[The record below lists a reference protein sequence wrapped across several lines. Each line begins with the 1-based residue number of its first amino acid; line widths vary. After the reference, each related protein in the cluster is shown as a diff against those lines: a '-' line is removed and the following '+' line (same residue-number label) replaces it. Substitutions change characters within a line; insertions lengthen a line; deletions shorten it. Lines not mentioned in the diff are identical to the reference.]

1 MNRNT
6 FLLLVAPL
14 LAALI
19 LLGGILAVRK
29 PVTNAVSIYR
39 DYVSSIREMA
49 GSVADEE
56 RAVVGGTLQTM
67 QAVNK
72 TILNASSILK
82 KIK

>member
-1 MNRNT
+1 MNKNT
-6 FLLLVAPL
+6 FLLLAAPL

-19 LLGGILAVRK
+19 LLGGILTVRK

-39 DYVSSIREMA
+39 DYVSSVREMA
-49 GSVADEE
+49 GSIADEE
-56 RAVVGGTLQTM
+56 RAVGGTLQTM

>member
-1 MNRNT
+1 MNKNT
-6 FLLLVAPL
+6 FLLLAAPL

-19 LLGGILAVRK
+19 LLGGILTVRK
-29 PVTNAVSIYR
+29 PVTNEVNIYR
-39 DYVSSIREMA
+39 DYVSSVREMA
-49 GSVADEE
+49 DAVADEE
-56 RAVVGGTLQTM
+56 SAIVGGTLQTM

>member
-1 MNRNT
+1 MNKNT
-6 FLLLVAPL
+6 FLLLAAPL

-19 LLGGILAVRK
+19 LLGGILTVRK

-39 DYVSSIREMA
+39 DYVSSVREMA
-49 GSVADEE
+49 DAVADEE
-56 RAVVGGTLQTM
+56 RAIVGGTLQTM

>member
-1 MNRNT
+1 MNKSN
-6 FLLLVAPL
+6 FILLVAPTF
-14 LAALI
+14 AALI
-19 LLGGILAVRK
+19 LICGFIALRK
-29 PVTNAVSIYR
+29 PVDNAVNAYQ

-49 GSVADEE
+49 GSIADEE
-56 RAVVGGTLQTM
+56 RAVGGTLQTM

>member
-1 MNRNT
+1 MNKNT
-6 FLLLVAPL
+6 FLLLAAPL

-19 LLGGILAVRK
+19 LLGGILTVRK

-49 GSVADEE
+49 DAVADEE
-56 RAVVGGTLQTM
+56 SAIVGGTLQTM

>member
-1 MNRNT
+1 MNKNT
-6 FLLLVAPL
+6 FLLLAAPL

-19 LLGGILAVRK
+19 LLGGILTVRK

-39 DYVSSIREMA
+39 DYVSSVREMA
-49 GSVADEE
+49 GSIADEE

>member
-1 MNRNT
+1 MNKSN
-6 FLLLVAPL
+6 FILLVAPTF
-14 LAALI
+14 AALI
-19 LLGGILAVRK
+19 LICGFIALRK
-29 PVTNAVSIYR
+29 PVDNAVNAYQ

-49 GSVADEE
+49 GSIADEE
-56 RAVVGGTLQTM
+56 RAVGGGTLQTM

>member
-1 MNRNT
+1 MNKNT
-6 FLLLVAPL
+6 FLLLAAPL

-19 LLGGILAVRK
+19 LLGGILTVRK
-29 PVTNAVSIYR
+29 PVTNAVNIYR
-39 DYVSSIREMA
+39 DYVSSVREMA
-49 GSVADEE
+49 DAVADEE
-56 RAVVGGTLQTM
+56 RAVVGSTLQTM

>member
-1 MNRNT
+1 MNKNT
-6 FLLLVAPL
+6 FLLLAAPA

-19 LLGGILAVRK
+19 LICGFIALRK
-29 PVTNAVSIYR
+29 PVDNAVNVYQG
-39 DYVSSIREMA
+39 YVSSIREMA

-67 QAVNK
+67 QAVNQ